1 MISRFLAVQEIPL
14 QATVPS
20 TATDMPLSHHGHAY
34 LTLSVKNTITK
45 DCPYRLNR
53 AFSSSIEQPASYAT
67 AYS

>member
-1 MISRFLAVQEIPL
+1 MISRIFAVQEIPL

-20 TATDMPLSHHGHAY
+20 TATDIPLSHHGHAY

-45 DCPYRLNR
+45 DCPYCLNH
-53 AFSSSIEQPASYAT
+53 ACSSLIEQPASYAT